1 MGEMALAP
9 EEEQVGQE
17 VFYFFLF
24 AFRSSTV
31 S

>member
-9 EEEQVGQE
+9 GGEQGGQE

-24 AFRSSTV
+24 SFRSSTV

>member
-9 EEEQVGQE
+9 EGEQRGQE